1 MTLYAG
7 KQSPELL
14 DYLLK
19 RRSVKA
25 DALCAPG
32 PTPEQLQDILTA
44 ATRVPDH
51 GKMNPWYFIV
61 FEGAARE
68 QAGEII
74 AKAFQKSNPDARPDK
89 IESERQRFMRA
100 PLVVGVISRMRKGKK
115 PLWEQILSSGAVCMN
130 LSLAAHASGF
140 GVNWVTE
147 WYGYDKSV
155 KAALGLDARD
165 HVAGFL
171 YIGTVAAPPEER
183 ERPDLHLIVNH
194 FEAGKPLNKGDAY
207 DQEKF
212 GIPEAGFKL

>member
-25 DALCAPG
+25 DQLSAPG
-32 PTPEQLQDILTA
+32 PNPEQLQKILSA

-61 FEGAARE
+61 FEGSARE

-74 AKAFQKSNPDARPDK
+74 AGAFQKSNPEARPDK
-89 IESERQRFMRA
+89 LEAERQRFTRA
-100 PLVVGVISRMRKGKK
+100 PLVVAVISRMRKGKK
-115 PLWEQILSSGAVCMN
+115 PFWEQILSSGAVCMN

-147 WYGYDKSV
+147 WYAFDEHV
-155 KAALGLDARD
+155 KTALGLDSRD

-171 YIGTVAAPPEER
+171 YIGTVTTPPEER
-183 ERPDLHLIVNH
+183 DRPDLGLIVNH
-194 FEAGKPLNKGDAY
+194 FEAGKPLKKGDQY

-212 GIPEAGFKL
+212 GLPEAGFKL